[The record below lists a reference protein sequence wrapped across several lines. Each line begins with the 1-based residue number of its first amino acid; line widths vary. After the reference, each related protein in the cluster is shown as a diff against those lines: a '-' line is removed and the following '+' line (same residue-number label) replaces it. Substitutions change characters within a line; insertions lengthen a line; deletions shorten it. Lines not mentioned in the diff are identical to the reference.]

1 MAHSSSTPNY
11 HLPQFATT
19 DKPAWLTDINGA
31 FSTIDTA
38 IDTAKDTADAAASTA
53 STASTTATA
62 ASTAATSAGNKADGA
77 LASISETFE
86 TTNTYAVGDLVMYNS
101 LLYRCTVAVETPG
114 AWTGSSNWERVN
126 FDGLYSALKSEV
138 ASNDTDISDIY
149 STLASMYEVNDI
161 SQGVTLAQNISIQ
174 SWGYVKVYKSS
185 RVIIISFSG
194 LRSSVALANNN
205 VFTLP
210 VNVTGTFCSIGKAGN
225 DACFIYNSG
234 NVIQISDAPANT
246 NVAGQ
251 IVIFN
256 AT

>member
-1 MAHSSSTPNY
+1 MAHSSSTTNY

-38 IDTAKDTADAAASTA
+38 IDAAKDTADAAASDA

-62 ASTAATSAGNKADGA
+62 ASSTATAASNKADGA
-77 LASISETFE
+77 IASISETFE
-86 TTNTYAVGDLVMYNS
+86 ATNTYAVGDLVMYNS

-114 AWTGSSNWERVN
+114 AWTGSANWERVN
-126 FDGLYSALKSEV
+126 FDGLYTALKGEV
-138 ASNDTDISDIY
+138 ASNDTDIADIY
-149 STLASMYEVNDI
+149 STLASVYEVNDY
-161 SQGVTLAQNISIQ
+161 STGVTLAQNISVQ

-185 RVIIISFSG
+185 RVIIVSFSG

-210 VNVTGTFCSIGKAGN
+210 MNVSGTFTGTGKAGN
-225 DACFIYNSG
+225 DACFIYNST
-234 NVIQISDAPANT
+234 NIIQIADAPANT
-246 NVAGQ
+246 NISGQ
-251 IVIFN
+251 IVLFS
-256 AT
+256 AS

>member
-1 MAHSSSTPNY
+1 MAHSNSTTNY

-38 IDTAKDTADAAASTA
+38 IKTAKDTADTAAETA
-53 STASTTATA
+53 TTASTTATSA
-62 ASTAATSAGNKADGA
+62 ASAATSAGNKADGA

-86 TTNTYAVGDLVMYNS
+86 ATNTYAVGDLVMYNS

-114 AWTGSSNWERVN
+114 PWSGSANWERVN
-126 FDGLYSALKSEV
+126 FDGLYTGLKSDEESN
-138 ASNDTDISDIY
+138 ASAIADIY
-149 STLASMYEVNDI
+149 ATLASVYEVNDY
-161 SQGVTLAQNISIQ
+161 STGVTLASNISVQ

-185 RVIIISFSG
+185 RVIIVSFSG
-194 LRSSVALANNN
+194 VRSSVALQNNN

-210 VNVTGTFCSIGKAGN
+210 MNVSGTFAGTGKAGN
-225 DACFIYNSG
+225 DACFVYNSA
-234 NVIQISDAPANT
+234 NIIQIADAPANT
-246 NVAGQ
+246 NISGQ
-251 IVIFN
+251 IVLFS